1 MTWVRIDDKLT
12 THPKWLALSGPSKL
26 WWLHAAVWCGA
37 HNNDGIVPEHAWPLV
52 SFTAGVSMGELPAI
66 LDQLTR
72 KPQALPSDDGKPNAL
87 MSRVPKARGG
97 GVQFHD
103 WQQHQPTKKQVRKKA
118 EVSAAKAE
126 MERLHDWLHKS
137 APGKKVK
144 AIVAA
149 RDGRVCCYCDE
160 GPLRIDGD
168 RKGSTR
174 LTFDLIDP
182 ASKDQWEW
190 ESVEG
195 EPRPMLRVSELIAV
209 SDLWCVACGYC
220 NAAKGKR
227 APDETDGYR
236 ILTGRGPQNPSRS
249 TAIQSVLGRLVG
261 SDLAG
266 SGQVGSVAPLSG
278 GSSSGVNPSVGVPWS
293 DAEVDGY
300 PQYPADDEGVS

>member
-1 MTWVRIDDKLT
+1 M
-12 THPKWLALSGPSKL
+12 
-26 WWLHAAVWCGA
+26 
-37 HNNDGIVPEHAWPLV
+37 
-52 SFTAGVSMGELPAI
+52 
-66 LDQLTR
+66 
-72 KPQALPSDDGKPNAL
+72 
-87 MSRVPKARGG
+87 
-97 GVQFHD
+97 
-103 WQQHQPTKKQVRKKA
+103 
-118 EVSAAKAE
+118 SAAKAE

-227 APDETDGYR
+227 ASRRNRRLSNLDGTWSTESVAIHR
-236 ILTGRGPQNPSRS
+236 DPIRTGS
-249 TAIQSVLGRLVG
+249 AGRVG
-261 SDLAG
+261 SGRVG
-266 SGQVGSVAPLSG
+266 SGRVCSSALWWIFIRCESLRWCSV
-278 GSSSGVNPSVGVPWS
+278 
-293 DAEVDGY
+293 E
-300 PQYPADDEGVS
+300 